1 MRASERIRQ
10 RLEGRA
16 RELGY
21 DSVEDARE
29 DFHKDIEALLARKR
43 QIAAMTHEEFEAAK
57 AARQH
62 GRVVVPSA
70 LVLAVLDDIEA
81 GRPGGSYYLDG
92 SFVTAG
98 GRDLYAVGG
107 RTGSTDIVLELGELT
122 SEDNVRAALEL
133 LSEYIEQLKET
144 GTGTVVIGY
153 WVNDGLCCFDASDV
167 VEGRERAE
175 ALALAR
181 RQIAYFGFAEMREY
195 RTDFLKKRH
204 PELDAL
210 VSEVAERRRRFRT
223 DLANRISKSQ
233 AAASTH
239 GR

>member
-21 DSVEDARE
+21 ASVAEARE

-92 SFVTAG
+92 TFVTAG

-107 RTGSTDIVLELGELT
+107 AERAGIVLELGELA
-122 SEDNVRAALEL
+122 SEDNVRATLEL
-133 LSEYIEQLKET
+133 LGEHIAQLQET
-144 GTGTVVIGY
+144 GAGTVVIGY
-153 WVNDGLCCFDASDV
+153 WVNDGLCYFDASDV

-175 ALALAR
+175 ALALSR

-210 VSEVAERRRRFRT
+210 ISEAAERRRRFRT

-233 AAASTH
+233 AAARTH